1 MKRLSLLILFVVL
14 AMSANAQLKVGI
26 LTHKIKILEEEPV
39 LPNGY
44 TVFYTEVGNG
54 SKVRIYYG
62 SNDEANGDRIWE
74 DGVYPASYV
83 KFTGYYCGEITDP
96 TDDIVNIR
104 KGPGT
109 QYAVLIRYG
118 WMNLSSSK
126 RQKPTG
132 ISFIT
137 IAQWKETLSILE
149 PNSRAMFI
157 KAALKCLRYQKNS
170 PFYRYLP
177 RIGHFV
183 LMTDWVR

>member
-44 TVFYTEVGNG
+44 TMFYTEVGNG

-96 TDDIVNIR
+96 TDDLVNIR

-109 QYAVLIRYG
+109 QYAVVDKIWVDEFVVFKKTKTNWYQLYNYCPMEGNPIDFGAKLTGYVHKSRIK
-118 WMNLSSSK
+118 MPTISK
-126 RQKPTG
+126 
-132 ISFIT
+132 
-137 IAQWKETLSILE
+137 E
-149 PNSRAMFI
+149 
-157 KAALKCLRYQKNS
+157 
-170 PFYRYLP
+170 
-177 RIGHFV
+177 
-183 LMTDWVR
+183 